1 MKIRKK
7 SYKSV
12 KHCILNKGHFIIKD
26 EILNM
31 AYKAKGV
38 VTLECVGLSV

>member
-1 MKIRKK
+1 MKIREK

-12 KHCILNKGHFIIKD
+12 KHRILNKGHFIIKD
-26 EILNM
+26 EVLNM

-38 VTLECVGLSV
+38 ITPECVGLSV